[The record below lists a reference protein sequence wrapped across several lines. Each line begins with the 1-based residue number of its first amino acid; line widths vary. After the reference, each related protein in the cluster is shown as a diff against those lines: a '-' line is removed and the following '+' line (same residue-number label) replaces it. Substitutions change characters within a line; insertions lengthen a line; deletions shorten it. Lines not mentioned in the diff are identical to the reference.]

1 MGCDEMS
8 AVFSEWNTGELDSY
22 LIEITASILRFKD
35 ADGEPLV
42 EKISDT
48 AGQKG
53 TGKWTGIEAL
63 EQGMPVTLIGEAVFS
78 RCLSALKAQR
88 LSAAEVLSGPQGATL
103 EDDRATFV
111 EAIRQ
116 ALLASKIV
124 SYAQG
129 FMLLQEAARAN
140 GWRLNYGEISL
151 MWRGGCII
159 RSAFLG
165 KIKEAYD
172 ADPDLQN
179 LLLAP
184 YFVEAVKRCQTG
196 WRRVVAEGARLGIPT
211 PAFSTAL
218 AFYDGFRTARLP
230 ANLLQAQRDYFG
242 AHTFERL
249 GAPGV
254 WEHAN
259 WTGVTGRVAA
269 STYSA

>member
-1 MGCDEMS
+1 M
-8 AVFSEWNTGELDSY
+8 
-22 LIEITASILRFKD
+22 LR
-35 ADGEPLV
+35 V
-42 EKISDT
+42 
-48 AGQKG
+48 
-53 TGKWTGIEAL
+53 
-63 EQGMPVTLIGEAVFS
+63 
-78 RCLSALKAQR
+78 
-88 LSAAEVLSGPQGATL
+88 
-103 EDDRATFV
+103 
-111 EAIRQ
+111 
-116 ALLASKIV
+116 
-124 SYAQG
+124 
-129 FMLLQEAARAN
+129 ARAGP
-140 GWRLNYGEISL
+140 GWTAVY
-151 MWRGGCII
+151 WRWRCII
-159 RSAFLG
+159 RSVFLG

-254 WEHAN
+254 WEHAD
-259 WTGVTGRVAA
+259 WTGTTGRAVA
-269 STYSA
+269 STYNA

>member
-1 MGCDEMS
+1 M
-8 AVFSEWNTGELDSY
+8 
-22 LIEITASILRFKD
+22 LR
-35 ADGEPLV
+35 V
-42 EKISDT
+42 
-48 AGQKG
+48 
-53 TGKWTGIEAL
+53 
-63 EQGMPVTLIGEAVFS
+63 
-78 RCLSALKAQR
+78 
-88 LSAAEVLSGPQGATL
+88 
-103 EDDRATFV
+103 
-111 EAIRQ
+111 
-116 ALLASKIV
+116 
-124 SYAQG
+124 
-129 FMLLQEAARAN
+129 ARAGP
-140 GWRLNYGEISL
+140 GWTAVY
-151 MWRGGCII
+151 WRWRCII
-159 RSAFLG
+159 RSVFLG